1 MKENKNRLLNKKIIK
16 FVIHPKLLIIS
27 LMNKNL
33 FFFLPDKLY
42 LQMKYKL
49 ITGKTLNLNEPKT
62 FNEKLQWLKLY
73 DRKAEYTTMVDKYSA
88 KNYVAKIIGKEYII
102 PTLGIYDSFD
112 DIDFEK
118 LPNQFV
124 IKCTH
129 DSGGLIIC
137 KNKSEFNL
145 KESKKKINKFLKRKY
160 YYIHREWP
168 YKNVKPRII
177 IEKYMEDH
185 NSFSMQDYKF
195 FCFNGEPKI
204 MYLSAGL
211 ENHET
216 ASMSFFD
223 MDFKL
228 TDCKRKDY
236 KAFTTIPPKPKNF
249 EKMKNLARELS
260 KGIPHLRVDFYEI
273 DGKVYFGELTFST
286 CAGFLPFS
294 DEKWD
299 LKLGNLIDLSL
310 VDVKNKKTK

>member
-16 FVIHPKLLIIS
+16 FVIHPKLLIIA

-160 YYIHREWP
+160 Y
-168 YKNVKPRII
+168 
-177 IEKYMEDH
+177 
-185 NSFSMQDYKF
+185 
-195 FCFNGEPKI
+195 
-204 MYLSAGL
+204 
-211 ENHET
+211 
-216 ASMSFFD
+216 
-223 MDFKL
+223 
-228 TDCKRKDY
+228 
-236 KAFTTIPPKPKNF
+236 KAFKTIPPKPKNF

-299 LKLGNLIDLSL
+299 LKLGNFIDLSL